1 MNDIGI
7 GFDMTWLS
15 SLARKFKTTQVVVWI
30 LLCHLLWPNAWAS
43 DFNKS
48 EVKTALVGHIINNI
62 EWQHSAGNI
71 SILVY
76 QNADVYNQ
84 LKILE
89 KIKLKNKP
97 VAITLINTLTPLTK
111 GQVVY
116 IPEQQSQ
123 SLSDITS
130 SYRGSNTLI
139 ITENSPM
146 LHNVMINIVED
157 KQAAS
162 STFKFQINRPNLTFE
177 MLQILPDLVLYGGSE
192 LDVAKLYRQTESA
205 IKEMREQNLSILN
218 QLSESQAELVQKE
231 QALALLEAES
241 RKRSIALIEQEQTII
256 AKEQLYQEL
265 STKVMQ
271 VNQNYDES
279 IALIEQKEKELGV
292 ARADYAMQ
300 QSEIQLQLQV
310 LNKLKS
316 EVKENETLLKT
327 QSSQLQKSKQEVQ
340 DQAKQIEK
348 KDTIIGVVSGGI
360 IIALIGG
367 LSIALLLVRIK
378 RINDKL
384 NQAVLHLE
392 NTQSQLVKSE
402 KMASLGQLVAGVA
415 HELNTPLGI
424 SLTAVSTM
432 GGDAQKL
439 EELMANSSLRKSDLT
454 DYIEKAKELDYLV
467 RHNLERCHKLIQS
480 FKQVSS
486 DQIVAEIRPIYLQ
499 DYVKEVMLTLSVLLQ
514 KHQVNW
520 RIDGGN
526 PLIEVDPGIL
536 SQIINNL
543 TTNAITH
550 AFDGVQD
557 KQIVIHIG
565 QKPGAAEIIFRDNG
579 TGMNE
584 EVRANIFEPFYTTK
598 RGQGGIGLGMNIVF
612 NLVTAKLSG
621 DIEIESEV
629 GCGSQFII
637 SLPS

>member
-1 MNDIGI
+1 MTLGI
-7 GFDMTWLS
+7 GFDMKWLS
-15 SLARKFKTTQVVVWI
+15 SLARKIKTMQAVAWI
-30 LLCHLLWPNAWAS
+30 LLCHLLLPNVWAS
-43 DFNKS
+43 DFNRE

-62 EWQHSAGNI
+62 EWPQPADNI
-71 SILVY
+71 NILVY
-76 QNADVYNQ
+76 QNEAVYNQ

-89 KIKLKNKP
+89 KVKLKNKP
-97 VAITLINTLTPLTK
+97 VVLTLINTLNPLTK

-116 IPEQQSQ
+116 IPQQQSP
-123 SLSDITS
+123 SLSDITL
-130 SYRGSNTLI
+130 SYRGSNALI
-139 ITENSPM
+139 ITENSPT

-157 KQAAS
+157 KQADS
-162 STFKFQINRPNLTFE
+162 SSFKFQINRPNLTFE
-177 MLQILPDLVLYGGSE
+177 TLETLPDLVLYGGSE
-192 LDVAKLYRQTESA
+192 LDVAELYRQTESA
-205 IKEMREQNLSILN
+205 IKAMREQNSSTLN
-218 QLSESQAELVQKE
+218 QLRQSQAELVQKE
-231 QALALLEAES
+231 QALALLETES
-241 RKRSIALIEQEQTII
+241 RKRSIALIEQEQTIK
-256 AKEQLYQEL
+256 AKEELYQEL
-265 STKVMQ
+265 SKKVAQ

-279 IALIEQKEKELGV
+279 IALIQQKEKELGL

-310 LNKLKS
+310 LDKLKV
-316 EVKENETLLKT
+316 EVKENEALLKS
-327 QSSQLQKSKQEVQ
+327 QSSQLQQSKQEVQ

-360 IIALIGG
+360 VIALIGG
-367 LSIALLLVRIK
+367 LSIALLLFRIK
-378 RINDKL
+378 RINGKL
-384 NQAVLHLE
+384 NQAVFHLE

-439 EELMANSSLRKSDLT
+439 EELVANSSLRKSDLT

-499 DYVKEVMLTLSVLLQ
+499 DYINEVMLTLSVLLQ
-514 KHQVNW
+514 KHQVKW
-520 RIDGGN
+520 RINGDN

-536 SQIINNL
+536 SQILNNL

-550 AFDGVQD
+550 AFDGVKD

-565 QKPGAAEIIFRDNG
+565 QRGGTAEIVFRDNG
-579 TGMNE
+579 KGMSE
-584 EVRANIFEPFYTTK
+584 EVRANIFEPFFTTK

-621 DIEIESEV
+621 DIVIESEV